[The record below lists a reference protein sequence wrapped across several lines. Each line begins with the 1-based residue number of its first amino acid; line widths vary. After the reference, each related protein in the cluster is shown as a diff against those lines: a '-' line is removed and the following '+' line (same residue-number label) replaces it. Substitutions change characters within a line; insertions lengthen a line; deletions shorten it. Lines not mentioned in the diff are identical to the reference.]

1 MLPTAGSPI
10 TPSLLRTGNEDFFLA
25 CAKKPFFINASR
37 GETVSPDALTS
48 ALLSRRIR
56 GAALDV
62 WEDEPDI
69 DTDLMALAD
78 YATPHIAGYSA
89 DGKANGTAAAVRA
102 VAEHF
107 GISELKDFY
116 PDAVPLPEQP
126 LIEPSGD
133 GTALAEAILHT

>member
-1 MLPTAGSPI
+1 
-10 TPSLLRTGNEDFFLA
+10 
-25 CAKKPFFINASR
+25 
-37 GETVSPDALTS
+37 
-48 ALLSRRIR
+48 
-56 GAALDV
+56 
-62 WEDEPDI
+62 
-69 DTDLMALAD
+69 MALAD

-102 VAEHF
+102 VAAHF

-133 GTALAEAILHT
+133 GTALAEAILHTYDVLNDDARLRADPQSFERLRADYPLRREFPAYTVSGKRNLSAAVLKQLSALGFAVKR